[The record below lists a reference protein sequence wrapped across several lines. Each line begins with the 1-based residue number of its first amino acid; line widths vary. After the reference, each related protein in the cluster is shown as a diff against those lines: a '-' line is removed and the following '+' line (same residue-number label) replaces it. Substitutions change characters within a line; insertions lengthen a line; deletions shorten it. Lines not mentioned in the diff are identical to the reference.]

1 MQTKWLISLVAMAG
15 LTSAAFPAAAQDI
28 TTAAVRTWAGESWR
42 LTRPSLEIF
51 YTIMPKEEAAAAAP
65 ASPELSGAVAVTGT
79 LEQLSSVFEKRPE
92 PMRGHRQTEVVTL
105 SRMGVE
111 TQIPLDK
118 IESLQFF
125 RQPLH
130 RSPLP
135 PYVAATHFRY
145 SATAVLEDG
154 SRVEGDYV
162 NLGTMVLRGMTPQG
176 RVDIPW
182 QEIENVRF
190 EAAVAEALMP
200 PEATPL
206 QDVFFA
212 FDRAALDNEAKAALD
227 GNVSWL
233 KANPE
238 VRVVVEGHCDER
250 GTNEYNLALG
260 ERRATRVRDYLIAA
274 GIDPTRI
281 STISYG
287 EERPFVLGHDESA
300 WRWNRRAHF
309 VVIQ

>member
-15 LTSAAFPAAAQDI
+15 LTSAAIPAAAQDI
-28 TTAAVRTWAGESWR
+28 MTAAVRTWAGESWR

-65 ASPELSGAVAVTGT
+65 ARTELSPGVAVTGT
-79 LEQLSSVFEKRPE
+79 LEQLSTVFEERPE
-92 PMRGHRQTEVVTL
+92 PMQGHRQTEVVTL

-111 TQIPLDK
+111 TQIPLGK
-118 IESLQFF
+118 IQSLQFF
-125 RQPLH
+125 RQPLDE
-130 RSPLP
+130 SPLP
-135 PYVAATHFRY
+135 PYVATTHFRY

-162 NLGTMVLRGMTPQG
+162 NLGTMVLRGLTPQG

-190 EAAVAEALMP
+190 EAAFAEALMP

-206 QDVFFA
+206 RDVFFD
-212 FDRAALDNEAKAALD
+212 FDRAALDNEAKAVLD

-274 GIDPTRI
+274 GIDPGRI

-300 WRWNRRAHF
+300 WKWNRRAHF
-309 VVIQ
+309 VAIK